1 MPTTTRKP
9 HNANSS
15 PRLSIVPKMLFR
27 TLTAALALCLLA
39 VAAPVRAAEPL
50 LTVLF
55 TGNTYGTYAPC
66 PS

>member
-1 MPTTTRKP
+1 M
-9 HNANSS
+9 
-15 PRLSIVPKMLFR
+15 PKMLFR